1 MNEGGSMPLSVKW
14 SLIAGLTLL
23 CGGASYILISR
34 GPALLLDIGGALAG
48 CF

>member
-1 MNEGGSMPLSVKW
+1 VKW
-14 SLIAGLTLL
+14 SLIGGLALVL
-23 CGGASYILISR
+23 GGAAYLMIAR

>member
-1 MNEGGSMPLSVKW
+1 MPETLKW
-14 SLIAGLTLL
+14 SLI
-23 CGGASYILISR
+23 GGIAAVCLGAAYLMAAR

>member
-1 MNEGGSMPLSVKW
+1 MPLGVKW
-14 SLIAGLTLL
+14 SLIAGLALL
-23 CGGASYILISR
+23 CGGAAYLMIAR

>member
-1 MNEGGSMPLSVKW
+1 MPESVKW
-14 SLIAGLTLL
+14 SLIGGVAVLVAGAAYLMV
-23 CGGASYILISR
+23 AR

>member
-1 MNEGGSMPLSVKW
+1 MPQAVKW
-14 SLIAGLTLL
+14 GLIGGIAILCAGAAYLLIA
-23 CGGASYILISR
+23 R